1 MSTRLRNGIIIAV
14 VGVILIVLGVFVITR
29 LFQTTSTIR
38 DQVPT
43 PEPEAKEQV
52 VIATHDILLGTVIQ
66 AADVELVEIPVRYI
80 TRDTINDLD
89 EVVGKFTKV
98 DLIQGEM
105 VLAHNIAN
113 PTEISH
119 DISYILDENHV
130 LMAIP
135 AADLMSRESIIQRGD
150 LVDLFVSIEQ
160 ELETINLEGE
170 RTLETYMVTFDAMQ
184 RMNIT
189 ALVVDIIQEED
200 GGRVQADP
208 QGEEIVHRDDIV
220 VKAYLVALDPQ
231 DALVVKHLKDIGAIF
246 DFVLRS
252 PTSSVEFV
260 LTPVTAEFLQE
271 LYGLEIIP

>member
-14 VGVILIVLGVFVITR
+14 VGVTLIILGVFVVTR
-29 LFQTTSTIR
+29 LFSSTTTTQ
-38 DQVPT
+38 DPVPT

-52 VIATHDILLGTVIQ
+52 VVATHDILLGTVIQ
-66 AADVELVEIPVRYI
+66 EGDIELVEIPVRYI

-89 EVVGKFTKV
+89 EVIGKFTKT

-105 VLAHNIAN
+105 ILAHNLAN

-135 AADLMSRESIIQRGD
+135 ASDLMSRESIIQRGD
-150 LVDLFVSIEQ
+150 VVDLLVSIEQ
-160 ELETINLEGE
+160 ELETINIDGE
-170 RTLETYMVTFDAMQ
+170 RILETYTITFDALQ
-184 RMNIT
+184 RMSIT
-189 ALVVDIIQEED
+189 ALVVDIIQEEES
-200 GGRVQADP
+200 GRVQADP
-208 QGEEIVHRDDIV
+208 EGEEIVHRDDIV

-231 DALVVKHLKDIGAIF
+231 DALIVKYLKDVGAVF
-246 DFVLRS
+246 DFVLRA
-252 PTSSVEFV
+252 PTSTVQFG
-260 LTPVTAEFLQE
+260 LTPVTREFIRE